1 MPTPKLLSSTALRI
15 KVGAGAIAL
24 LVTGNWLAPPR
35 TATLAPSQER
45 TAPLL
50 EEQVQQREPAPPF
63 RGVQDIAD
71 RIDVRGVAIYGRDDH
86 PADLPHNDFEPHRPA
101 AVDAFG
107 VPLGSGFILTHR
119 RALGGARQVRIALP
133 SAPPAPAQ
141 LSAYDEATGLVLLR
155 TESTPLPAAAVSTA
169 MPPSGSLAV
178 AAASWPGHELILP
191 VFIALVSNEYL
202 RIGGDGGTAAV
213 GLPVYD
219 SEGRLFAISLG
230 RGEAR
235 PVRAA
240 IDRLLQ
246 RAMAGTQPRS
256 FGLAFQELTTDLE
269 SVFGAPGVLVVDTL
283 PGGPATAAGIR
294 PGDVITAV
302 HGTEVSNPAEL
313 RAALLAVP
321 GSSTATLAIR
331 RAGKPIAFDLTAIDA
346 YDAAALADRA
356 RSDEGI
362 LAAELLTPGQLA
374 GSGIAGEARILNIN
388 GVEPSA
394 AAARREL
401 ARRDVAVLV
410 DDGARRHYV
419 LVRAAS

>member
-1 MPTPKLLSSTALRI
+1 MPTPKLLSSTSLRI

-63 RGVQDIAD
+63 RGVQDIAA

-86 PADLPHNDFEPHRPA
+86 PADPHNDFEPHRPA

-119 RALGGARQVRIALP
+119 RALGGARQVRIAVP

-155 TESTPLPAAAVSTA
+155 TESTPLPAAAVATA

-219 SEGRLFAISLG
+219 AEGKLFAISLG

-256 FGLAFQELTTDLE
+256 FGLAFQTLTPDLE
-269 SVFGAPGVLVVDTL
+269 SVFGSAGVIVVDTL
-283 PGGPATAAGIR
+283 PGGPGATGGVS

-302 HGTEVSNPAEL
+302 HGREVSNPAEL

-321 GSSTATLAIR
+321 ASSTATFSVR
-331 RAGKPIAFDLTAIDA
+331 RAGKPIAIDLAAIDA

-362 LAAELLTPGQLA
+362 LAAELLTPAQLA
-374 GSGIAGEARILNIN
+374 AGGIAGDARILNIN

-394 AAARREL
+394 AAGRRERWRPDGWGVVHPGG
-401 ARRDVAVLV
+401 RRPKVGGR
-410 DDGARRHYV
+410 GAT
-419 LVRAAS
+419 